1 MHSVASEPTGSV
13 RLKTKSSR
21 SATSTCLRRT
31 AALTLGALIS
41 LLATGCHHHSQLAYT
56 PPPPPIYTSHPRT
69 TTTTTRTL
77 PTPPPPPTAPVH
89 DPIHDPGGSPTL
101 VETGL
106 ASWYGPSG
114 HHAADGSVY
123 DGNSMTAAHKT
134 LPLGTTVR
142 VTNLVNGQTV
152 MVKITDRGPFA
163 HGRVLDLSEAAA
175 KQIDLYRMGV
185 AKVKVEAY
193 ISPTA
198 SAAGRWCVQTGAFKS
213 EDDAL
218 DLKGALQKRYA
229 TAKVIEFAGA
239 TGFWVRI
246 NPVQPGRAQ
255 ASAIADWIGTPD
267 PQAVPYVV
275 RVD

>member
-1 MHSVASEPTGSV
+1 MHSVASEPNAD
-13 RLKTKSSR
+13 RAR
-21 SATSTCLRRT
+21 PTCLRRA
-31 AALTLGALIS
+31 AALTLGALTA
-41 LLATGCHHHSQLAYT
+41 LLVTGCHHRTQQAYT
-56 PPPPPIYTSHPRT
+56 PPPPPAYTSRPRNT
-69 TTTTTRTL
+69 TPTTRTL
-77 PTPPPPPTAPVH
+77 PPPTPSPTAPVH
-89 DPIHDPGGSPTL
+89 EPGGAPTL

-142 VTNLVNGQTV
+142 VTNLVNGQQV
-152 MVKITDRGPFA
+152 IVKITDRGPFA

-198 SAAGRWCVQTGAFKS
+198 SATGKWCVQTGAFKS
-213 EDDAL
+213 EEDAL
-218 DLKGALQKRYA
+218 DLKSALQKRYA
-229 TAKVIEFAGA
+229 TARVIEFAGA
-239 TGFWVRI
+239 TGYWVRI
-246 NPVQPGRAQ
+246 NPAQPGRAQ

>member
-1 MHSVASEPTGSV
+1 
-13 RLKTKSSR
+13 
-21 SATSTCLRRT
+21 
-31 AALTLGALIS
+31 
-41 LLATGCHHHSQLAYT
+41 
-56 PPPPPIYTSHPRT
+56 
-69 TTTTTRTL
+69 
-77 PTPPPPPTAPVH
+77 
-89 DPIHDPGGSPTL
+89 
-101 VETGL
+101 
-106 ASWYGPSG
+106 
-114 HHAADGSVY
+114 
-123 DGNSMTAAHKT
+123 MTAAHKT

-198 SAAGRWCVQTGAFKS
+198 SATGKWCVQTGAFKS

-218 DLKGALQKRYA
+218 DLKSALQKRYA

-239 TGFWVRI
+239 TGYWVRI
-246 NPVQPGRAQ
+246 NPAQPGRAE

>member
-1 MHSVASEPTGSV
+1 MHSVAGEPTRRV
-13 RLKTKSSR
+13 RP
-21 SATSTCLRRT
+21 SATRAAAITCLRRA
-31 AALTLGALIS
+31 AALTLGAIVA
-41 LLATGCHHHSQLAYT
+41 LLATGCHHTTQQAYT
-56 PPPPPIYTSHPRT
+56 PPPPPPVSYPSHPRT
-69 TTTTTRTL
+69 TATRNV
-77 PTPPPPPTAPVH
+77 PSPAPAPPSAPVRS
-89 DPIHDPGGSPTL
+89 PGGTPTL

-114 HHAADGSVY
+114 RHAADGSVY

-142 VTNLVNGQTV
+142 VTNLVNGQQV

-193 ISPTA
+193 VSSAA
-198 SAAGRWCVQTGAFKS
+198 SATGKWCVQTGAFKS

-218 DLKGALQKRYA
+218 DLKSALLHRY
-229 TAKVIEFAGA
+229 TGAKVIEFAGA
-239 TGFWVRI
+239 TGYWVRI
-246 NPVQPGRAQ
+246 NPVQTGRAE

>member
-1 MHSVASEPTGSV
+1 MHSIASQPTGSAQPDP
-13 RLKTKSSR
+13 TSSPAR
-21 SATSTCLRRT
+21 TAAYTCLRRA
-31 AALTLGALIS
+31 AALTLGAIIA
-41 LLATGCHHHSQLAYT
+41 LLATGCHHNTQQAYT
-56 PPPPPIYTSHPRT
+56 PPPPPVAYPSHPRST
-69 TTTTTRTL
+69 TTARTL
-77 PTPPPPPTAPVH
+77 PPPPPPPSAPVH
-89 DPIHDPGGSPTL
+89 DPGGKPTT

-142 VTNLVNGQTV
+142 VTNLVNGEQV
-152 MVKITDRGPFA
+152 IVKITDRGPFA

-198 SAAGRWCVQTGAFKS
+198 SAAGKWCVQTGAFKS
-213 EDDAL
+213 EEDAL
-218 DLKGALQKRYA
+218 DLKAALQKRYA
-229 TAKVIEFAGA
+229 GAKVIEFPGA
-239 TGFWVRI
+239 TGYWVRI
-246 NPVQPGRAQ
+246 NPTQPGRAE

-267 PQAVPYVV
+267 PQAVPYLV

>member
-1 MHSVASEPTGSV
+1 MHSIASQPTGSAQPDP
-13 RLKTKSSR
+13 TSSPAR
-21 SATSTCLRRT
+21 TAAYTCLRRA
-31 AALTLGALIS
+31 AALTLGAIIA
-41 LLATGCHHHSQLAYT
+41 LLATGCHHNTQQAYM
-56 PPPPPIYTSHPRT
+56 PPPPP
-69 TTTTTRTL
+69 
-77 PTPPPPPTAPVH
+77 PPSAPVH
-89 DPIHDPGGSPTL
+89 DPGGKPTT

-142 VTNLVNGQTV
+142 VTNLVNGEQV
-152 MVKITDRGPFA
+152 IVKITDRGPFA

-198 SAAGRWCVQTGAFKS
+198 SAAGKWCVQTGAFKS
-213 EDDAL
+213 EEDAL
-218 DLKGALQKRYA
+218 DLKAALQKRYA
-229 TAKVIEFAGA
+229 GAKVIEFPGA
-239 TGFWVRI
+239 TGYWVRI
-246 NPVQPGRAQ
+246 NPTQPGRAE

-267 PQAVPYVV
+267 PQAVPYLV